1 MMILLL
7 EAEDGIASNSV
18 VRNSELLSVK
28 EVSCCIECLWSTVWC
43 WSVDNCPV
51 VRLFWEGYTEG
62 NIHEFW
68 AEFLW
73 DG

>member
-28 EVSCCIECLWSTVWC
+28 EVSCCIECL
-43 WSVDNCPV
+43 
-51 VRLFWEGYTEG
+51 
-62 NIHEFW
+62 
-68 AEFLW
+68 
-73 DG
+73 